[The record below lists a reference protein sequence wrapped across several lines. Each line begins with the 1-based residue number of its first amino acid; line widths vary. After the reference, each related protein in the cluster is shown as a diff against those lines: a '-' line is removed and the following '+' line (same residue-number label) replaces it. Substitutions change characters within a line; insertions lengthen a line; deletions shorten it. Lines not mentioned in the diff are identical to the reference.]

1 MKKHMLILF
10 FLAILVLLPAVEAV
24 LYADDYFTLYEN
36 GEEIPDQSV
45 LIFSNQSEET
55 YFLQIYNGSVFVKS
69 QSMVSNLTFYRVNRS
84 SVLEYETW
92 VKSKN
97 NASYSEYVQVYIPGL
112 VNESLYNTTI
122 SIPPIDDTEVYNQP
136 LIGTGGIIGTYRYFN
151 IDIRTS
157 SIELIDTVTTET
169 PGFLLIYIIIAILIV
184 VFIVKLKN

>member
-1 MKKHMLILF
+1 MLILF

>member
-55 YFLQIYNGSVFVKS
+55 YFLDIYNGSVFVKS

>member
-45 LIFSNQSEET
+45 LIFSNQSEES